1 MEITGH
7 GKKEWNLSLHPS
19 FWFLLYYLIEIS
31 LIYNKVLN
39 VQPKHYI
46 YGIETIK
53 NKKLIEMWGW
63 GNYTPGGVLELA
75 PPQFSGTLQARC

>member
-1 MEITGH
+1 M
-7 GKKEWNLSLHPS
+7 
-19 FWFLLYYLIEIS
+19 
-31 LIYNKVLN
+31 
-39 VQPKHYI
+39 

-53 NKKLIEMWGW
+53 NKKMIEMWGW